1 MDRLGSRDTGGD
13 RIVPRG
19 TSTAGRGRAPTART
33 KRGHDNIADRI
44 GIAIVNGVYRPGDT
58 LPGEIEFSEQ
68 LGVSR
73 TVLRE
78 AIRTLV
84 AKGMVESRPK
94 SGTRVLPR
102 RGWSLLDPTVLGW
115 MFEGEVDPA
124 FLRDLFEL
132 RVVIEPAVA
141 ALAAQRRSGQDLAR
155 MGHAL
160 EEMAAHGLSTAEG
173 QQADQRFHDAIL
185 DACGNEA
192 LQTLAGTISA
202 SVRWTTIFKQ
212 RKRKLPRDPL
222 PDHQAIYL
230 AIADG
235 DVDAARAAMAEL
247 VRLALRDT
255 ELSMD
260 A

>member
-1 MDRLGSRDTGGD
+1 LA
-13 RIVPRG
+13 RG
-19 TSTAGRGRAPTART
+19 TTQVRAPSVRT
-33 KRGHDNIADRI
+33 KRGHDNIADRL
-44 GIAIVNGVYRPGDT
+44 GIAIVTGVYRPADT

-78 AIRTLV
+78 AIRILV

-102 RGWSLLDPTVLGW
+102 RQWSLLDPTVLGW
-115 MFEGEVDPA
+115 MFEGEVDIG
-124 FLRDLFEL
+124 FLRALFEL
-132 RVVIEPAVA
+132 RMVIEPAVA
-141 ALAAQRRSGQDLAR
+141 ALAAQRRTGEDLAR

-160 EEMAAHGLSTAEG
+160 EEMARHGLAAAEG
-173 QQADQRFHDAIL
+173 QRADQQFHDAIL
-185 DACGNEA
+185 DACHNEA
-192 LQTLAGTISA
+192 FQTLSGTISS

-222 PDHQAIYL
+222 PDHRAIYL
-230 AIADG
+230 AIVDC
-235 DVDAARAAMAEL
+235 DVEAARTAMTDL
-247 VRLALRDT
+247 VRLAQQDT

-260 A
+260 ISDYAATR

>member
-1 MDRLGSRDTGGD
+1 
-13 RIVPRG
+13 
-19 TSTAGRGRAPTART
+19 
-33 KRGHDNIADRI
+33 
-44 GIAIVNGVYRPGDT
+44 

-78 AIRTLV
+78 AIRILV

-102 RGWSLLDPTVLGW
+102 RQWSLLDPTVLGW
-115 MFEGEVDPA
+115 MFEGEVDIG
-124 FLRDLFEL
+124 FLRALFEL
-132 RVVIEPAVA
+132 RMVIEPAVA
-141 ALAAQRRSGQDLAR
+141 ALAAERRTGEDLAR

-160 EEMAAHGLSTAEG
+160 EEMARHGLSTPEG
-173 QQADQRFHDAIL
+173 QRADQQFHDAIL
-185 DACGNEA
+185 DACHNEA
-192 LQTLAGTISA
+192 FQTLAGTISS

-222 PDHQAIYL
+222 PDHRAIYVAL
-230 AIADG
+230 ADG
-235 DVDAARAAMAEL
+235 DVEGARTAMTEL
-247 VRLALRDT
+247 VRLAQRDT

-260 A
+260 ISDYEATR